1 MPEVF
6 DNVRYEGYGP
16 GGAAVVV
23 DCPGCDRE
31 SMTVQMRSVFRR
43 WGGHLGA
50 RGAVSYLFNHV
61 GVLVFAPSASG
72 RRLFQ
77 AALQAGAEDVVTNS
91 DGSMHV
97 LTDPI
102 EFEAV
107 RTKLATEGHSPVRAW
122 ITWRAACPVAL
133 RGDEAVSMARL
144 LESLQALTGV
154 QNVYTNAEIP
164 DEVLARV

>member
-1 MPEVF
+1 MPEAF

-23 DCPGCDRE
+23 DCLGCDPER
-31 SMTVQMRSVFRR
+31 MTVQMRSVFRR

-61 GVLVFAPSASG
+61 GMLVFAPAASG
-72 RRLFQ
+72 RRLLQ
-77 AALQAGAEDVVTNS
+77 DALQAGAEDVVTNS
-91 DGSMHV
+91 DGSMEV

-102 EFEAV
+102 EFDAV
-107 RTKLATEGHSPVRAW
+107 TTKLAADGHSARRAG
-122 ITWRAACPVAL
+122 ITWRAACPVVL
-133 RGDEAVSMARL
+133 KGDDAISMTRL